1 MNQVVTLCESLL
13 EISPLL
19 VSDSECEVLK
29 GRIAR
34 YLKVGARAAAPL
46 HGDVGRLLGLARVW
60 WKELKS
66 YNILEENEPTLQKV
80 LELRKG
86 LRSGMLVTLQLAVIW
101 FQAERR
107 R

>member
-19 VSDSECEVLK
+19 VSDSECEVLM
-29 GRIAR
+29 
-34 YLKVGARAAAPL
+34 
-46 HGDVGRLLGLARVW
+46 GRLLGLARVW